1 MDQIVYDMS
10 SQSETDPNI
19 FIKKDWVT
27 ILDNQN
33 SIYSSNQSVIDT
45 SQFSNSN
52 KWINYRESYYTV
64 PMLLTL
70 CPTTAVAGNVFLPA
84 GNSAT
89 GVAVQSCD
97 YALGLKNWYGS
108 IIHSFSVDLAGT
120 TIIQQTPFQSLWNT
134 FKLLTTLSYQDL
146 LTIGPSIGFYPDNS
160 SSWNY
165 DTAASPAG
173 GIGVTNNANFFA
185 SPIVSGA
192 LNSLEV
198 TNNGFYQRQR
208 AWNLNPLQSTAITP
222 AAGKQV
228 LNLVTRANLTQLYKS
243 TILEPLNMAT
253 PIKGYWS
260 AQIVGTVFLRH
271 LHSFFNNIPLVKG
284 MFMKMTLNLNNSTTQ
299 ISVVEGASV
308 VTTQTQLLSNSS
320 FPLGGINPIMFASG
334 SANNGMARA
343 IVDGTA
349 GPTVLAASLTVG
361 SRSYETNYN
370 TAGTAGGA
378 GPSGYVNSLT
388 LSAPCYTFN
397 PAFEGA
403 YLANAVRK
411 IDYSDIY
418 QYQILK
424 QTQGSNIN
432 SLVSNGIAG
441 IKSVLVI
448 PFHSPD
454 PAVNGS
460 ISPIQS
466 CFDPAGGGT
475 TSPLS
480 YLSNFNVVISGQNA
494 VYNNERYTYEAFLN
508 QLNGQNSINGNQ
520 MDGLGSGLISQMDF
534 ENCYN
539 HYYVNVERCL
549 PIEKGVSKSVSIV
562 GQNVSNVALDLYVFV
577 EYGVSVSIN
586 ILLGSRV

>member
-1 MDQIVYDMS
+1 MDSIVYDMS

-33 SIYSSNQSVIDT
+33 GIYSSNQSVIDT

-52 KWINYRESYYTV
+52 KWINYRESYFTV

-70 CPTTAVAGNVFLPA
+70 TQTTASVNFTPA
-84 GNSAT
+84 APLNS
-89 GVAVQSCD
+89 SD

-108 IIHSFSVDLAGT
+108 MIHSFSVDLAGT

-134 FKLLTTLSYQDL
+134 FRLLTTLSYQDL

-160 SSWNY
+160 SSWSY
-165 DTAASPAG
+165 HSAVSPSS
-173 GIGVTNNANFFA
+173 GVGVSNNSNAISN
-185 SPIVSGA
+185 PLVTGVY
-192 LNSLEV
+192 NQLEV
-198 TNNGFYQRQR
+198 TNNGLYQRQR
-208 AWNLNPLQSTAITP
+208 AWNFNLSGTSGVGGAAFSTLIT
-222 AAGKQV
+222 Q
-228 LNLVTRANLTQLYKS
+228 ANLQQIYKS
-243 TILEPLNMAT
+243 SILAPVSGTVA
-253 PIKGYWS
+253 IKGYW
-260 AQIVGTVFLRH
+260 ACQIVGSVFLRH
-271 LHSFFNNIPLVKG
+271 LHSFFNSLCLVKG
-284 MFMKMTLNLNNSTTQ
+284 MFMKMTMNLNNSIAQVSITQGTTA
-299 ISVVEGASV
+299 ITSM
-308 VTTQTQLLSNSS
+308 TQTLAGCS
-320 FPLGGINPIMFASG
+320 FPLGGVCPIMFSSG
-334 SANNGMARA
+334 ILGNGLSQTLVTAA
-343 IVDGTA
+343 TA
-349 GPTVLAASLTVG
+349 GTVLSASLTVG
-361 SRSYETNYN
+361 STSYDSNISGQS
-370 TAGTAGGA
+370 A
-378 GPSGYVNSLT
+378 PIKGYVNNLT
-388 LSAPCYTFN
+388 LTAPCYTFN

-418 QYQILK
+418 QYQILN
-424 QTQGSNIN
+424 QLAGSNIN

-448 PFHSPD
+448 PFHTSN
-454 PAVNGS
+454 ATINGS

-466 CFDPAGGGT
+466 VFDPAGGGT

-494 VYNNERYTYEAFLN
+494 VYNSQRYTYEAFLN

-520 MDGLGSGLISQMDF
+520 VDGLGSGLISQLDF

-562 GQNVSNVALDLYVFV
+562 GQNVCAAGIALDLYVFV
-577 EYGVSVSIN
+577 EYSVSVSIN

>member
-1 MDQIVYDMS
+1 MDKIVYDMS
-10 SQSETDPNI
+10 SQSESEPNI

-33 SIYSSNQSVIDT
+33 SVYSSNQSVIDT

-52 KWINYRESYYTV
+52 KWINYREAYFTV

-70 CPTTAVAGNVFLPA
+70 TQTSSATLTTFLPNNA
-84 GNSAT
+84 AN
-89 GVAVQSCD
+89 SCD

-160 SSWNY
+160 SSWSYNN
-165 DTAASPAG
+165 AVGLNGS
-173 GIGVTNNANFFA
+173 IGVSNTTNAISN
-185 SPIVSGA
+185 PVVSGA
-192 LNSLEV
+192 FNSLET
-198 TNNGFYQRQR
+198 TNNGLYQRQR
-208 AWNLNPLQSTAITP
+208 AWNFN
-222 AAGKQV
+222 AAGTAGTGRTFGSMILQG
-228 LNLVTRANLTQLYKS
+228 NIQSIYKS
-243 TILEPLNMAT
+243 SVYAT
-253 PIKGYWS
+253 VNGAAGVRGYW
-260 AQIVGTVFLRH
+260 ACQIVGTVFLRH
-271 LHSFFNNIPLVKG
+271 LHSFFNNLCLVKG
-284 MFMKMTLNLNNSTTQ
+284 MFMKMTLNLNNSVTQVEVTRASNAITTLAQ
-299 ISVVEGASV
+299 NLAS
-308 VTTQTQLLSNSS
+308 SS
-320 FPLGGINPIMFASG
+320 FPLGGVNPILFAS
-334 SANNGMARA
+334 ANAGNGMAT
-343 IVDGTA
+343 VVTPA
-349 GPTVLAASLTVG
+349 GADTTVTLEASLTVG
-361 SRSYETNYN
+361 NRSYSSN
-370 TAGTAGGA
+370 TGSGGA
-378 GPSGYVNSLT
+378 NVAQGYVNSLT

-418 QYQILK
+418 QYQILN
-424 QTQGSNIN
+424 QPPGTNIN

-448 PFHSPD
+448 PFHT
-454 PAVNGS
+454 PAATINNL

-466 CFDPAGGGT
+466 CFDTAGGGS

-480 YLSNFNVVISGQNA
+480 YLSNFNVIISGQSA
-494 VYNNERYTYEAFLN
+494 IYNQQRYNYEAFLN

-520 MDGLGSGLISQMDF
+520 IDGLGSGLISQMDF

-562 GQNVSNVALDLYVFV
+562 GQNMCAAGISLDLYVFV

-586 ILLGSRV
+586 VLLGSRV